1 MKLISKKHSTSETR
15 QDFIHETDM
24 LRKLAHQNIITI
36 YEIFEDQVQ
45 FYLVTELCSG
55 GDLFDEIEKRAQSK
69 KMFSE

>member
-1 MKLISKKHSTSETR
+1 
-15 QDFIHETDM
+15 M

-55 GDLFDEIEKRAQSK
+55 GDMFDEIEKRAQSK